1 MSTFKISKILSG
13 PEYLSKISLPKQI
26 GTWDYLILMAAAG
39 VGWGVVSHG
48 SWAGIGLIDKIK
60 Q

>member
-1 MSTFKISKILSG
+1 VSTFKISKILSG

-48 SWAGIGLIDKIK
+48 
-60 Q
+60 

>member
-26 GTWDYLILMAAAG
+26 GTWDYLILMVTAAG
-39 VGWGVVSHG
+39 AGGVLLVMV
-48 SWAGIGLIDKIK
+48 DE
-60 Q
+60 QV